1 MSLPVIFLHILA
13 ARAVEDGG
21 SSLITV
27 FKPTNTNIIIL
38 HELSFNRNFFDFM
51 LQEGN
56 ADPALKLDFDIFL
69 LFFQIPFGPAEM
81 IRLLGFQLSEVFIIV
96 EYVHVRTKKRVSVP
110 KEFSLLDVWST
121 ELTPY

>member
-38 HELSFNRNFFDFM
+38 HELSFNRNFYDFM

-69 LFFQIPFGPAEM
+69 LFFQTPFGPAE
-81 IRLLGFQLSEVFIIV
+81 LLLLNMYMSGQ
-96 EYVHVRTKKRVSVP
+96 K
-110 KEFSLLDVWST
+110 KEFLFLKNSVCWMFGLPSLHHIN
-121 ELTPY
+121 